1 MSGTSCTKSRRA
13 VEFNRRGRA
22 RAWSFVCW
30 DGPAGRDR
38 LLRSEFRRVGETGA
52 CCAEV
57 TGLALVVDARPNK
70 SDCGQA
76 QGLTAGPMREPFLR
90 ETAEFEA
97 ECAGQPI
104 PDVDEPRPAAARA
117 VGYLAEI
124 GDATPPGRVLVVMHH
139 TLIER
144 MRCQLPEVPLA
155 RARARNPSLGKSRVV
170 RGKRAVLRQ
179 LNARLTDGKV
189 PTHGPVDCRS

>member
-1 MSGTSCTKSRRA
+1 MRGTSCTKSRRA

-22 RAWSFVCW
+22 RVRSIVCW
-30 DGPAGRDR
+30 SGPAGRDG

-52 CCAEV
+52 LCAEM

-76 QGLTAGPMREPFLR
+76 QGFTAGPMRERFLR

-97 ECAGQPI
+97 DSAGQPI

-139 TLIER
+139 TLIELI
-144 MRCQLPEVPLA
+144 RCQLPEVALA
-155 RARARNPSLGKSRVV
+155 CARARNASLSESRVV
-170 RGKRAVLRQ
+170 RGERAVLRK

-189 PTHGPVDCRS
+189 PSHGPADCRS

>member
-1 MSGTSCTKSRRA
+1 MRGTSCTKSRRE

-22 RAWSFVCW
+22 RVRSIVCW
-30 DGPAGRDR
+30 SGPAGRDG

-52 CCAEV
+52 LCAEM

-76 QGLTAGPMREPFLR
+76 QGFTAGPMRERFLR

-97 ECAGQPI
+97 DSAGQPI

-139 TLIER
+139 TLIELI
-144 MRCQLPEVPLA
+144 RCQLPEVALA
-155 RARARNPSLGKSRVV
+155 CARARNASLSESRVV
-170 RGKRAVLRQ
+170 RGERAVLRK

-189 PTHGPVDCRS
+189 PSHGPADCRS

>member
-1 MSGTSCTKSRRA
+1 MRGTSCTKSRRA

-22 RAWSFVCW
+22 RVRSIVCW
-30 DGPAGRDR
+30 SGPAGRDG

-52 CCAEV
+52 LCAEM

-76 QGLTAGPMREPFLR
+76 QGFTAGPMRERFLR

-97 ECAGQPI
+97 DSAGQPI

-139 TLIER
+139 TLIELI
-144 MRCQLPEVPLA
+144 RCQLPEVALA
-155 RARARNPSLGKSRVV
+155 CARARNASLSESRVV
-170 RGKRAVLRQ
+170 RGERAVLRK